1 MASGHMPNAVNTPWA
16 KFFDPANNFAFVD
29 AETAAKVFADAKVDV
44 SGPVITTCG
53 SGVTAAILG
62 FMIER
67 AGNPDWK
74 LYDGSWH
81 EWGQREDT
89 PKRSAA
95 APKA

>member
-1 MASGHMPNAVNTPWA
+1 MPNAVNTPWA

-29 AETAAKVFADAKVDV
+29 AQTAAKVFADAKVDV

-74 LYDGSWH
+74 LDDGSWH